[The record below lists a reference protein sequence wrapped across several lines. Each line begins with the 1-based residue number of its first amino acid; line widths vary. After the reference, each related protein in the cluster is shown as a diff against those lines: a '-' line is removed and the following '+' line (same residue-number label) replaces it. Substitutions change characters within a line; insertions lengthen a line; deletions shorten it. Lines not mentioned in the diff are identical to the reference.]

1 MATGVNV
8 KLGVSGI
15 SQFKAD
21 IREAKDSIKTLDAQ
35 LALTEKQFK
44 ATGDQEEYLKQKTEQ
59 LQEKLAAQKS
69 VAEGAQK
76 ALENMTNQGVDKSSK
91 AFQDMIRTLANAK
104 GDMIDTQE
112 KLNAIG
118 VNAEGAGDKTG
129 DLNTQLQGIGKG
141 VAWSN
146 VAEGIE
152 KITSKLESGARAAI
166 NFGKKIIQSAKGSTG
181 LADDINTAVSTFS
194 DMGLTADKY
203 QRMTKVAEF
212 VDTPVDAILNAQQ
225 RMNKALAGDKGKKS
239 LEDVLG
245 IQLQGQSPEDLF
257 WEIGE
262 ALMNMGDAFDK
273 EGAAQTMFGR
283 SWRELVPLF
292 KTGREEYDRMM
303 EEQNVLT
310 DDQLKKLNDADDA
323 IKKVEQEIELLK
335 AQFWAENADTITG
348 VLEWIVDNKDGVV
361 AAIGAIG
368 VAFAGLKVV
377 ELAANMERLI
387 SGFNQLI
394 TMGGGGAGAA
404 GAAGAAGGTGGG
416 LLAGLAG
423 KAAGVLPWLST
434 FLSYNGGPVYDWLT
448 HESPLAGVLTGKET
462 IGDFLSR
469 TGKNIEENAST
480 FEQDWANNG
489 FTQLGKNNILYW
501 DKIWKQQQNAGE
513 WTFGDDMTAE
523 ELMAL
528 VTASEK
534 MEEAAE
540 VLTGEKETQQQSNS
554 EMAAAAQGL
563 QGLPAEMANAISQ
576 AMAGIGITI
585 DGQMLIG
592 YVNSALGNMVNP

>member
-76 ALENMTNQGVDKSSK
+76 ALENMPNQGVDKSSK

-348 VLEWIVDNKDGVV
+348 VLEWIVDNKDTVADALKAIGVAFGAIKV
-361 AAIGAIG
+361 GEFAVDLGKVIGAIG

-528 VTASEK
+528 GGIYRRIHDKQLLERQLQAEGGT
-534 MEEAAE
+534 EA
-540 VLTGEKETQQQSNS
+540 
-554 EMAAAAQGL
+554 
-563 QGLPAEMANAISQ
+563 
-576 AMAGIGITI
+576 
-585 DGQMLIG
+585 
-592 YVNSALGNMVNP
+592 